1 MQFVGMLPRPSLSWC
16 FPIRELSFEQKQ
28 QQHNTN
34 TSGMV
39 FVWRGIL
46 FGVPAAA
53 RGAAALARA
62 AALEI
67 GLYGLVTLGTF
78 GVQF

>member
-1 MQFVGMLPRPSLSWC
+1 MLPRPSLSWC

-46 FGVPAAA
+46 FG
-53 RGAAALARA
+53 
-62 AALEI
+62 
-67 GLYGLVTLGTF
+67 GLQQHEEQQHQQEQQLLKLVCMG
-78 GVQF
+78 